1 MVERTEVKKPYNH
14 NCCHCCDYKTMIEK
28 DPEYKDAWCYMFK
41 EEVFEKCMKY
51 KYTAW
56 EGMVIT
62 NE

>member
-1 MVERTEVKKPYNH
+1 
-14 NCCHCCDYKTMIEK
+14 MIEK

-62 NE
+62 NEWQAWSSFPNPAQGHW